1 MIDKLKYYLYE
12 ESRFIMKTK
21 IMIADDHNLIREGL
35 KQLLEFDGSMEII
48 SEASNGVECLD
59 KLQNVLPDVLLLD
72 INMPEK
78 NGLEVLE
85 EIKNKNY
92 EIKVLI
98 LTVHNELE
106 YLLKA
111 VDIGVDGYILKD
123 SESAELKRAII
134 SVLSGENYI
143 QASLI
148 PALNNRLANRDIDK
162 DKIDSL
168 TGRELEVLIQV
179 ASGMFNKEI
188 ATNLNI
194 SERTVKNH
202 ISNIFKKIDVSDR
215 TQAAVFAIKNNII
228 KIF

>member
-1 MIDKLKYYLYE
+1 
-12 ESRFIMKTK
+12 
-21 IMIADDHNLIREGL
+21 MIADDHSLIREGI
-35 KQLLEFDGSMEII
+35 KQLLEFDGTIEVMT
-48 SEASNGVECLD
+48 EASNGVDCLE
-59 KLQNVLPDVLLLD
+59 KLEDIHPDVLLLD
-72 INMPEK
+72 VNMPEK

-85 EIKNKNY
+85 EIKKKNY
-92 EIKVLI
+92 NVKVLI

-111 VDIGVDGYILKD
+111 IDIGVDGYILKD
-123 SESAELKRAII
+123 SESAELKKAIQA
-134 SVLSGENYI
+134 VLSGENYI

-168 TGRELEVLIQV
+168 TTRELEVLIKV
-179 ASGMFNKEI
+179 ANGMLNKEI
-188 ATNLNI
+188 ATSLNI

-228 KIF
+228 TLF